1 MEQQWKP
8 KGWVAIFFGL
18 FTQQF
23 VFLYVNKIRLFW
35 FYCFVALILIA
46 LELGLLTSTFSNLW
60 FKNDLMVGFALIC
73 AIHAYFITRYYDSS
87 RYQSWFANGWRTLGI
102 FIVTLTALYTVK
114 VFFFELFSVPSAS
127 MNPTFNVKDHILISK
142 FGSGNYKLFNRSVL
156 KTNSSLSLAR
166 GDIIVFEYPMN
177 KDISYTKRVVA
188 LEGDIIR
195 YYNKSLFVY
204 ANCDSVIA
212 SCDNLISEKL
222 AKENGTDLTINESI
236 FDATYQIKIN
246 VMQADLSQQ
255 YYMQP
260 QQNRGQW
267 IVPEGHYF
275 VLGDNRDNSLD
286 SRYWGFVPKENILGK
301 VSLHW

>member
-1 MEQQWKP
+1 M
-8 KGWVAIFFGL
+8 
-18 FTQQF
+18 
-23 VFLYVNKIRLFW
+23 
-35 FYCFVALILIA
+35 
-46 LELGLLTSTFSNLW
+46 
-60 FKNDLMVGFALIC
+60 
-73 AIHAYFITRYYDSS
+73 
-87 RYQSWFANGWRTLGI
+87 
-102 FIVTLTALYTVK
+102 
-114 VFFFELFSVPSAS
+114 
-127 MNPTFNVKDHILISK
+127 
-142 FGSGNYKLFNRSVL
+142 
-156 KTNSSLSLAR
+156 
-166 GDIIVFEYPMN
+166 
-177 KDISYTKRVVA
+177 KRVVA

-195 YYNKSLFVY
+195 YDNKSLFVY
-204 ANCDSVIA
+204 ANCDGVIA

-222 AKENGTDLTINESI
+222 AEENGTDLTLNESI
-236 FDATYQIKIN
+236 FDVTYQIKIN